1 MYKHVLSLLLV
12 GTCLWSCSKD
22 DPDCDACKADAGK
35 VDVTVQ
41 FKTVETKS
49 VGTPPRNEECDKIS
63 NFQIF
68 VFNNNNQLENSLF
81 FDNTSAGKA
90 VTLKVLP
97 GMKDFY
103 AVANY
108 GKTISGISKKEDLTA
123 LTANL
128 TDASCQKPNFLM
140 VAQLFNK
147 EIKNL
152 PENSAENDVYME
164 AERLVSR
171 IQLRYKLDF
180 SNSNY
185 KDKEFYVDSVYV
197 LNANTKCTFTYVNEG
212 GKLVATEM
220 ADGLKN
226 FRNPFMENLCAT
238 GKWVKDGSESYP
250 GPDIYNWFYFY
261 TFPNQPEDLSK
272 ATKIVISAILDGS
285 RTYYPIIVNKSGN
298 IHEGGGVQPGHTLVK
313 NNALYII
320 TATIKGRGGDDPETP
335 IEYIGLSVNTEIKQW
350 SDIMQETD
358 FSSTNK

>member
-1 MYKHVLSLLLV
+1 MYKHLLLLLLAGTSLL
-12 GTCLWSCSKD
+12 SCSKD
-22 DPDCDACKADAGK
+22 DPDCDACQADAGK
-35 VDVTVQ
+35 VDVTFQ
-41 FKTVETKS
+41 FKTAETKS
-49 VGTPPRNEECDKIS
+49 VGTPPRNEECDKIT

-68 VFNNNNQLENSLF
+68 IFNDNNQLESSMF
-81 FDNTSAGKA
+81 FDNTSAQRA
-90 VTLKVLP
+90 VTMKALP
-97 GMKDFY
+97 GIKDFY

-108 GKTISGISKKEDLTA
+108 GKSIQGVSKKEDLAA

-128 TDASCQKPNFLM
+128 TDNSCQKPNFLM
-140 VAQLFNK
+140 VAQQFNK
-147 EIKNL
+147 EIKKMSDND
-152 PENSAENDVYME
+152 AGNDVYLE

-197 LNANTKCTFTYVNEG
+197 LNANTKCTFTYANGG
-212 GKLVATEM
+212 GKLIASVP
-220 ADGLKN
+220 ADGLNN
-226 FRNPFMENLCAT
+226 FHNPFLANLCET

-250 GPDIYNWFYFY
+250 GPTIYDWFYFY
-261 TFPNQPEDLSK
+261 TFPNQPEDLMK

-298 IHEGGGVQPGHTLVK
+298 IHQGGGVQPNHTLVT

-335 IEYIGLSVNTEIKQW
+335 IEYIGLSVNTEIKEW
-350 SDIMQETD
+350 SDITQETD
-358 FSSTNK
+358 FSNKK